1 MKMKRDETRAAW
13 ADHLKKWRQSGLT
26 RLEYCRDSG
35 VKDHQLRY
43 WAGRL
48 AVGGS
53 KPPAFAKAVVD
64 AAPVATVSGG
74 GTRLILLGGAVIEF
88 PSTVDPSWIGR
99 VAQEVSR

>member
-48 AVGGS
+48 AIAGS
-53 KPPAFAKAVVD
+53 KPKAFAKAV
-64 AAPVATVSGG
+64 AATAPAASASVGG
-74 GTRLILLGGAVIEF
+74 ARLVLLGGAVIEF
-88 PSTVDPSWIGR
+88 SPTAEPSWIGR
-99 VAQEVSR
+99 VAQEVTR

>member
-48 AVGGS
+48 AMGGS
-53 KPPAFAKAVVD
+53 KPTAFAKAVVG
-64 AAPVATVSGG
+64 AAPTAPVSVGG
-74 GTRLILLGGAVIEF
+74 ARLVLLGGAVIEF
-88 PSTVDPSWIGR
+88 SCTVDPSWIGR
-99 VAQEVSR
+99 VAQEVTR